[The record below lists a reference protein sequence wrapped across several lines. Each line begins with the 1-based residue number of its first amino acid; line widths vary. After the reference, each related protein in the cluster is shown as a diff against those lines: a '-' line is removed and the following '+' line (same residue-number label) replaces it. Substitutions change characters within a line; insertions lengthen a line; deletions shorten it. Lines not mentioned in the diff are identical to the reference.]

1 MITGLNS
8 SSYLLRIT
16 LNALAVCLVTIGFP
30 SSAQTE
36 DGRKLLRMASKLAG
50 EGKYPGALR
59 IFEQVR
65 RDHPDSI
72 EALDGDM
79 FATLYGI
86 EGDTAGHL
94 THSKWMLKRFP
105 NPKRVEN
112 AERTAKA
119 CILAPGIDDKELLTH
134 AARLTRYA
142 ATEGKGE
149 FAPWFHVA
157 HGMAEYRLKNYAEAV
172 RWLEDAVD
180 NEEMMIRS
188 LALAYHALA
197 LHGLDKSVQAK
208 ESLERARAIDY
219 KMPKVG
225 TREFAREWSN
235 ILTFQIGLRE
245 AEATI
250 R

>member
-1 MITGLNS
+1 MN
-8 SSYLLRIT
+8 LLRRPMG
-16 LNALAVCLVTIGFP
+16 ALAVCLITITL
-30 SSAQTE
+30 STSAQTE

-72 EALDGDM
+72 VPLDGDM

-86 EGDTAGHL
+86 QGDTAGHL
-94 THSKWMLKRFP
+94 EHSKWMLKRFP

-112 AERTAKA
+112 AERCAKA
-119 CILAPGIDDKELLTH
+119 CILAPGIDDQELLRH

-157 HGMAEYRLKNYAEAV
+157 HGMAEYRLKNYEEAV
-172 RWLEDAVD
+172 RWLEDAID
-180 NEEMMIRS
+180 NEEIMIRS
-188 LALAYHALA
+188 LALAYHTLA
-197 LHGLDKSVQAK
+197 LHGLDKPLQAT

-225 TREFAREWSN
+225 SREFAREWSN
-235 ILTFQIGLRE
+235 ILAFQIGLRE